1 MLTGATAFEPNTAA
15 LEAQVL
21 VIVAAAAALHPMIA
35 ALLMEP
41 YVFDRT
47 LEAQY
52 AALDAL
58 ERIAEVLMAAS
69 FTFDNAAESEANA

>member
-1 MLTGATAFEPNTAA
+1 MRWSVPSFSLVAVTCERQRKSVATT
-15 LEAQVL
+15 LL
-21 VIVAAAAALHPMIA
+21 IA